1 MMKCKQLY
9 KYSLL
14 LKGDEKMLAS
24 EILRSMK
31 TKVKRA
37 YVIIAVLVALLILT
51 NAFYIMY

>member
-1 MMKCKQLY
+1 
-9 KYSLL
+9 
-14 LKGDEKMLAS
+14 MLTS

-51 NAFYIMY
+51 NVYHFMH

>member
-1 MMKCKQLY
+1 MKCKQLY